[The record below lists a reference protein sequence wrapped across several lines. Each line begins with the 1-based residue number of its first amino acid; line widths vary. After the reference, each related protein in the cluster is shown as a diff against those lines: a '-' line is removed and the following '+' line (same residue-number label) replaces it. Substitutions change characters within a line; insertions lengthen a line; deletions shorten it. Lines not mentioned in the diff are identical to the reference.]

1 MFALAA
7 MLAAIFDIAHLV
19 GIAAAKH
26 LVHETVIVAGIV
38 TRMDVFEPVPVIDK
52 DLFEDVPALSRFD
65 NHQVAPSEGGWDMLR
80 VQPVYH
86 VSPAPSNPLI
96 GLHPGML
103 THIPS
108 PGITGTSGQPK
119 NENSYTMNISSHPRV
134 RWRSLTNTQGLP
146 CHRLPIMPSQNVSM
160 HVPAPHSH
168 TPGDDA

>member
-119 NENSYTMNISSHPRV
+119 NENSYTIQIPDNGALLSRTHHFGLLPLHDGIPIARPPHSYDNISK
-134 RWRSLTNTQGLP
+134 
-146 CHRLPIMPSQNVSM
+146 
-160 HVPAPHSH
+160 A
-168 TPGDDA
+168 

>member
-1 MFALAA
+1 
-7 MLAAIFDIAHLV
+7 
-19 GIAAAKH
+19 
-26 LVHETVIVAGIV
+26 
-38 TRMDVFEPVPVIDK
+38 VFEPVPVIDK

-119 NENSYTMNISSHPRV
+119 NENSYTIKTIIRPSNCRISTETSCRDIGGG
-134 RWRSLTNTQGLP
+134 T
-146 CHRLPIMPSQNVSM
+146 
-160 HVPAPHSH
+160 VPPNYQAVLIQ
-168 TPGDDA
+168 